1 MIKNDM
7 KKNQKIY
14 VAPQL
19 TVVEFRMERGFAD
32 SENPLLIQAQQTID
46 SYITNEVIQMQ
57 MGQTENGNVVASG
70 MNGNVDM
77 SDAGSSSAWQYSNG
91 GWF

>member
-1 MIKNDM
+1 M

-32 SENPLLIQAQQTID
+32 STLLIQAQQTID

-57 MGQTENGNVVASG
+57 MGQTDDGNVVASS

-77 SDAGSSSAWQYSNG
+77 SDAGSSSAWQYANG

>member
-1 MIKNDM
+1 M

-32 SENPLLIQAQQTID
+32 STLLIQAQQAING
-46 SYITNEVIQMQ
+46 YITNEVIQMH
-57 MGQTENGNVVASG
+57 MGQMDNGNVVASS
-70 MNGNVDM
+70 MTGNEDH
-77 SDAGSSSAWQYSNG
+77 SDAGSGSAWQYADG

>member
-32 SENPLLIQAQQTID
+32 STLIIQAQQTID

-57 MGQTENGNVVASG
+57 MGQTDDGNVVASS

-77 SDAGSSSAWQYSNG
+77 SDAGSSSAWQYANG

>member
-32 SENPLLIQAQQTID
+32 STLLIQAQQTID

-57 MGQTENGNVVASG
+57 MGQTDDGNVVASS

>member
-32 SENPLLIQAQQTID
+32 STLLIQAQQTID

-57 MGQTENGNVVASG
+57 MGQTDDGNVVASS

-77 SDAGSSSAWQYSNG
+77 SDAGSSSAWQYSTG

>member
-32 SENPLLIQAQQTID
+32 STLLIQAQQTID

-77 SDAGSSSAWQYSNG
+77 SDAGSSSAWQYANG

>member
-1 MIKNDM
+1 M

-14 VAPQL
+14 VVPQL

-32 SENPLLIQAQQTID
+32 STLLIQAQQTID

-57 MGQTENGNVVASG
+57 MGQTDDGNVVASS

>member
-32 SENPLLIQAQQTID
+32 STLLIQAQQTID

-57 MGQTENGNVVASG
+57 MGQTENGNVVASS
-70 MNGNVDM
+70 MNSNVDM
-77 SDAGSSSAWQYSNG
+77 SDAGSSSAWQYANG

>member
-32 SENPLLIQAQQTID
+32 STLLIQAQQTID

-57 MGQTENGNVVASG
+57 MGQTDDGNVVASS

-77 SDAGSSSAWQYSNG
+77 SDAGSSSAWQYANG

>member
-1 MIKNDM
+1 M

-32 SENPLLIQAQQTID
+32 STLLIQAQQTID

-77 SDAGSSSAWQYSNG
+77 SDAGSSSAWQYANG

>member
-1 MIKNDM
+1 M

-32 SENPLLIQAQQTID
+32 STLLIQAQQTID

-57 MGQTENGNVVASG
+57 MGQTDDGNVVASS

>member
-1 MIKNDM
+1 M

-32 SENPLLIQAQQTID
+32 STLLIQAQQTID

-57 MGQTENGNVVASG
+57 MGQTENGNVVASS
-70 MNGNVDM
+70 MNSNVDM
-77 SDAGSSSAWQYSNG
+77 SDAGSSSAWQYANG